1 MQPVTDA
8 DVHAAA
14 GHKPALRGVQ
24 HQWAAVVA
32 AVAGAYLVAIAPDT
46 ESRIAAAIYA
56 ASLVLLLSISA
67 IYHRF
72 DWPHRT
78 RMWLR
83 RADHA
88 SIFLLIGGTY
98 TPVTLLCLDS
108 PADLHLMIAVW
119 SGAAVG
125 IVVSMFWPTAPKWV
139 GAALAIAVG
148 YTIVPYFSRIAPNLG
163 RTELALIVVGG
174 LAYTAG
180 AIVYAAKRPNPWPRT
195 YGYHEIFHTLTLV
208 GAGLHM
214 VAVIS
219 IVRGV

>member
-1 MQPVTDA
+1 MTTPA
-8 DVHAAA
+8 DPSG
-14 GHKPALRGVQ
+14 GHKPTLRGVQ

-32 AVAGAYLVAIAPDT
+32 AFAGAYLVASAPDT
-46 ESRIAAAIYA
+46 ESRIAAAIYS
-56 ASLVLLLSISA
+56 ASLVLLLAVSA
-67 IYHRF
+67 VYHRF

-98 TPVTLLCLDS
+98 TPVTLLCLDP
-108 PADLHLMIAVW
+108 PANEHLMIAVW
-119 SGAAVG
+119 SGATVG
-125 IVVSMFWPTAPKWV
+125 ILASMFWPTAPKWV
-139 GAALAIAVG
+139 GAVLAIAVG
-148 YTIVPYFSRIAPNLG
+148 YTIVPYFGQIARHMSG
-163 RTELALIVVGG
+163 AELALIIVGG
-174 LAYTAG
+174 VAYTVG

-214 VAVIS
+214 AAVIS
-219 IVRGV
+219 IVRAHVPAG

>member
-1 MQPVTDA
+1 MTTP
-8 DVHAAA
+8 A
-14 GHKPALRGVQ
+14 GAPAVHKPALRGVQ

-32 AVAGAYLVAIAPDT
+32 AVMGFYLVASAPN
-46 ESRIAAAIYA
+46 SVGRVAVAIYS
-56 ASLVLLLSISA
+56 ASLVLLLTVSA
-67 IYHRF
+67 VYHRF

-98 TPVTLLCLDS
+98 TPVTLLCLDP
-108 PADLHLMIAVW
+108 PANQQLMIVVW
-119 SGAAVG
+119 SGAVIG
-125 IVVSMFWPTAPKWV
+125 ILASMFWPTAPKWV
-139 GAALAIAVG
+139 GAVLAIAVG
-148 YTIVPYFSRIAPNLG
+148 YTIVPYFSRIAPNLS
-163 RTELALIVVGG
+163 RMELALIVVGG
-174 LAYTAG
+174 IAYTAG

-219 IVRGV
+219 IMRALGPAS

>member
-1 MQPVTDA
+1 MTTPADA
-8 DVHAAA
+8 SS

-24 HQWAAVVA
+24 HQWAAAVA
-32 AVAGAYLVAIAPDT
+32 AVMGFYLVASAPNHV
-46 ESRIAAAIYA
+46 SQVAVAIYS
-56 ASLVLLLSISA
+56 ASLVLLLAVSA
-67 IYHRF
+67 VYHRF

-98 TPVTLLCLDS
+98 TPVTLLCLDP
-108 PADLHLMIAVW
+108 PANQQLMIVVW
-119 SGAAVG
+119 SGAAIG
-125 IVVSMFWPTAPKWV
+125 ILASMFWPTAPKWV
-139 GAALAIAVG
+139 GAVLAIAVG
-148 YTIVPYFSRIAPNLG
+148 YTIVPYFSRIAPNLS
-163 RTELALIVVGG
+163 RMELALIVVGG
-174 LAYTAG
+174 IAYTAG

-219 IVRGV
+219 IMRALGPAS